1 MLCGIEPSIKPNY
14 KLFMQLLTTIKL
26 NKPMNRTIWKIL
38 GTCLQL
44 VCLLT
49 VLCGCGKEA
58 EKETTPSGGNIPV
71 QSVSL
76 NHTTLTLE
84 QGQNSV
90 LQATVYPSNATNPA
104 VQWKSDNT
112 SVATVD
118 NNGKVTAVTEGSATV
133 TAKAGDKTATCTVT
147 VKKKVV
153 PIESV
158 TLNKTTLTLAEGDS
172 ETLTAAVNPDN
183 ATDKTV
189 TWSSSKTSV
198 ATVDNNGKVTA
209 VAEGSATVTAKAGD
223 KTATCT
229 VTVKK
234 KVVPIESVTLNKTTL
249 TLAEGDSETL
259 TATVNPD
266 NATDKTV
273 TWSSSKTSVA
283 TVDNGKITAIA
294 EGTATITAKAG
305 EKTATCT
312 VTVKKKVVPVES
324 VTLNKTALTLT
335 EGDSETLTATVN
347 PDNATDKTVTWS
359 SSKTSVATVDNGKIT
374 AIAEGTATITAKAGE
389 KTATCT
395 VTVKKKEIPV
405 SSISIS
411 YESLTLEVGTQKM
424 LTATVTPDNATYKTV
439 NWASSNTSVATVDA
453 NGKITAIK
461 AGTTTITAK
470 AGDKSASCIVTV
482 TQPVTSVTLNTSS
495 LILRENETAQLIAT
509 VGPQDATDKTVT
521 WTSSNPA
528 IVSVDGNGQIK
539 AISLGN
545 ATVTAKAGDVSATCE
560 IKVTNDVAG
569 GSEGFGEEEWD

>member
-1 MLCGIEPSIKPNY
+1 
-14 KLFMQLLTTIKL
+14 
-26 NKPMNRTIWKIL
+26 
-38 GTCLQL
+38 
-44 VCLLT
+44 
-49 VLCGCGKEA
+49 
-58 EKETTPSGGNIPV
+58 
-71 QSVSL
+71 
-76 NHTTLTLE
+76 
-84 QGQNSV
+84 
-90 LQATVYPSNATNPA
+90 
-104 VQWKSDNT
+104 
-112 SVATVD
+112 
-118 NNGKVTAVTEGSATV
+118 
-133 TAKAGDKTATCTVT
+133 
-147 VKKKVV
+147 
-153 PIESV
+153 
-158 TLNKTTLTLAEGDS
+158 
-172 ETLTAAVNPDN
+172 
-183 ATDKTV
+183 
-189 TWSSSKTSV
+189 
-198 ATVDNNGKVTA
+198 
-209 VAEGSATVTAKAGD
+209 
-223 KTATCT
+223 
-229 VTVKK
+229 
-234 KVVPIESVTLNKTTL
+234 
-249 TLAEGDSETL
+249 
-259 TATVNPD
+259 
-266 NATDKTV
+266 
-273 TWSSSKTSVA
+273 
-283 TVDNGKITAIA
+283 
-294 EGTATITAKAG
+294 
-305 EKTATCT
+305 
-312 VTVKKKVVPVES
+312 VPVES

>member
-1 MLCGIEPSIKPNY
+1 
-14 KLFMQLLTTIKL
+14 
-26 NKPMNRTIWKIL
+26 MNRTIWKIL

-118 NNGKVTAVTEGSATV
+118 NNGKVTAVTEGSTTV

-153 PIESV
+153 PVESV
-158 TLNKTTLTLAEGDS
+158 TLNKTALTLS
-172 ETLTAAVNPDN
+172 
-183 ATDKTV
+183 
-189 TWSSSKTSV
+189 
-198 ATVDNNGKVTA
+198 
-209 VAEGSATVTAKAGD
+209 
-223 KTATCT
+223 
-229 VTVKK
+229 
-234 KVVPIESVTLNKTTL
+234 
-249 TLAEGDSETL
+249 EGDSETL

-266 NATDKTV
+266 NATDTTV

-305 EKTATCT
+305 EKTA
-312 VTVKKKVVPVES
+312 S
-324 VTLNKTALTLT
+324 
-335 EGDSETLTATVN
+335 
-347 PDNATDKTVTWS
+347 
-359 SSKTSVATVDNGKIT
+359 
-374 AIAEGTATITAKAGE
+374 
-389 KTATCT
+389 CT

-424 LTATVTPDNATYKTV
+424 LTATVAPDNATYKTV

-453 NGKITAIK
+453 NGRITAIK

>member
-1 MLCGIEPSIKPNY
+1 
-14 KLFMQLLTTIKL
+14 
-26 NKPMNRTIWKIL
+26 MNRTIWKIL

-234 KVVPIESVTLNKTTL
+234 KEVPVERITLNKTTQ
-249 TLAEGDSETL
+249 TLAERDS
-259 TATVNPD
+259 
-266 NATDKTV
+266 
-273 TWSSSKTSVA
+273 
-283 TVDNGKITAIA
+283 
-294 EGTATITAKAG
+294 
-305 EKTATCT
+305 
-312 VTVKKKVVPVES
+312 
-324 VTLNKTALTLT
+324 
-335 EGDSETLTATVN
+335 
-347 PDNATDKTVTWS
+347 
-359 SSKTSVATVDNGKIT
+359 
-374 AIAEGTATITAKAGE
+374 
-389 KTATCT
+389 
-395 VTVKKKEIPV
+395 
-405 SSISIS
+405 
-411 YESLTLEVGTQKM
+411 
-424 LTATVTPDNATYKTV
+424 
-439 NWASSNTSVATVDA
+439 
-453 NGKITAIK
+453 
-461 AGTTTITAK
+461 
-470 AGDKSASCIVTV
+470 
-482 TQPVTSVTLNTSS
+482 
-495 LILRENETAQLIAT
+495 
-509 VGPQDATDKTVT
+509 
-521 WTSSNPA
+521 
-528 IVSVDGNGQIK
+528 
-539 AISLGN
+539 
-545 ATVTAKAGDVSATCE
+545 
-560 IKVTNDVAG
+560 
-569 GSEGFGEEEWD
+569 